1 MVGDGEEAAGLK
13 MLAEKTLQSPIDPR
27 HMRYCP
33 TMDLLA
39 IAMADGQVHVFRTN
53 GQKVFGISGKETPGD
68 IADMIWKPDG
78 EFATAESFIA
88 TGEAEELQLVLFDLR
103 LISSAGRYLSLLA
116 SKVTELHNLL
126 RYVDQNQEH
135 IFAEI
140 KATQDLPSRFMRN
153 IDESLSEKSD
163 STWVQAAYH
172 LVATGHCYPEVKEW
186 LVDEV
191 GERGHKRWD
200 KAVTA
205 GYESIRRL
213 THENLLPALDRLSVL
228 VSRLRGLSRFQH
240 PDFLLGL
247 STLEL
252 DNIVDSIRCI
262 QLQAHSLLKCAI
274 LEAKQFSAFST
285 WLRHEIE
292 KQATDPTSASAQEIT
307 EKDVIFDYAAILEY
321 IQGAMTASQMFAFSG
336 SQSESTSRWDLNA
349 EGVLFELY
357 KSQIK
362 TEARSSAPQ
371 RRLPGLSGLIQH
383 LHEQCD
389 SLFDRVSESQ
399 RRNVQVGT
407 PTYLGAGS
415 SACVDMRMVTEVFL
429 VYSRLSTGYAN
440 ELPAVSI
447 TEKDVSLNSRRGSK
461 AIIGVALNLVELI

>member
-1 MVGDGEEAAGLK
+1 M
-13 MLAEKTLQSPIDPR
+13 
-27 HMRYCP
+27 
-33 TMDLLA
+33 
-39 IAMADGQVHVFRTN
+39 
-53 GQKVFGISGKETPGD
+53 
-68 IADMIWKPDG
+68 
-78 EFATAESFIA
+78 
-88 TGEAEELQLVLFDLR
+88 
-103 LISSAGRYLSLLA
+103 
-116 SKVTELHNLL
+116 
-126 RYVDQNQEH
+126 
-135 IFAEI
+135 
-140 KATQDLPSRFMRN
+140 
-153 IDESLSEKSD
+153 
-163 STWVQAAYH
+163 
-172 LVATGHCYPEVKEW
+172 
-186 LVDEV
+186 
-191 GERGHKRWD
+191 
-200 KAVTA
+200 
-205 GYESIRRL
+205 
-213 THENLLPALDRLSVL
+213 DRLSVL

-415 SACVDMRMVTEVFL
+415 SACVDMRMVTEVCTF
-429 VYSRLSTGYAN
+429 RLRVSLAIMADEKLQKQRG
-440 ELPAVSI
+440 AVSNMSI
-447 TEKDVSLNSRRGSK
+447 YTVLAPSGREADGLFVHCGIRKYHADLGYSQDLSDEFCG
-461 AIIGVALNLVELI
+461 